1 MGGELTDYVILLNTP
16 EAVEAFT
23 GAGQVVLGASLSL
36 AVGPV
41 GREAA
46 SEIHANLN
54 VVAPAYS
61 YSFAKGAFVGLSLEG
76 SAISTMASKNRNL
89 YGRVVEP
96 TVLLMGKFP
105 WCNLCPPPPPVL
117 LHCFANVV
125 FVLATTGLLQLC
137 LCTRLS
143 RMR

>member
-16 EAVEAFT
+16 EAVEAFS
-23 GAGQVVLGASLSL
+23 GSGQVVLGASLSL

-54 VVAPAYS
+54 AVAPAYS

-76 SAISTMASKNRNL
+76 SAISTMTSKNRNF
-89 YGRVVEP
+89 YGRDVQPAE
-96 TVLLMGKFP
+96 
-105 WCNLCPPPPPVL
+105 
-117 LHCFANVV
+117 
-125 FVLATTGLLQLC
+125 LLQGKVP
-137 LCTRLS
+137 R
-143 RMR
+143 